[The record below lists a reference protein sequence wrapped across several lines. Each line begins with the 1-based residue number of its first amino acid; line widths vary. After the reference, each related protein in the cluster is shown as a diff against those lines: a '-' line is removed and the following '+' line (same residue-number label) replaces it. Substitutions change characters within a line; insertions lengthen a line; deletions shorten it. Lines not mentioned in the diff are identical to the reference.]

1 MSRCSNA
8 RSRWPARPFPPH
20 GYSCVRALNAHD
32 LVMLPAEDGGYALI
46 GGHRLPARLFTDM
59 AWGGSEVAA
68 QTHAR
73 ARELGLRV
81 ACPGTVW
88 DLDTPRDL
96 ERWRMLDAAT

>member
-1 MSRCSNA
+1 MDVDRDA
-8 RSRWPARPFPPH
+8 PF
-20 GYSCVRALNAHD
+20 VRHAD
-32 LVMLPAEDGGYALI
+32 LSVELPAEDGGYALI